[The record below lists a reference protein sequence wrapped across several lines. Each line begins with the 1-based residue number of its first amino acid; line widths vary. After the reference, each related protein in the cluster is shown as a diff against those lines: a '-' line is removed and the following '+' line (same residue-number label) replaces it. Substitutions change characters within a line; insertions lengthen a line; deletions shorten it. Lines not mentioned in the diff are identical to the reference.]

1 MNNPLEH
8 DVYKPVSISHLSYV
22 VSFANYFCGSSGFN
36 KVILIEMPGPLIFT
50 DYQI

>member
-22 VSFANYFCGSSGFN
+22 VSFASYFCGSSGFN

-50 DYQI
+50 DYQT